1 MRRKIFSMVLAVV
14 FIVAALSGHVSG
26 EKGET
31 VTIAEDLLLGDW
43 EGNNRVDHKI
53 TAKFERNGIATFAHI
68 FPNGKVSSWSMKY
81 SFAGDE
87 VEFSGK
93 QPSGATWI
101 GKLQARASDKLVGE
115 YTYTN
120 SKGSEFPGLLWLYKK
135 AN

>member
-1 MRRKIFSMVLAVV
+1 MRGKVFDMVLAVV

-26 EKGET
+26 EKGEA
-31 VTIAEDLLLGDW
+31 VTITEDLLLGEW

-53 TAKFERNGIATFAHI
+53 TAKFEKNGIATFAHI
-68 FPNGKVSSWSMKY
+68 FPNGKVASWSMKY

-93 QPSGATWI
+93 LPNGATWI
-101 GKLQARASDKLVGE
+101 GKLQARTLNKLVGD

-120 SKGSEFPGLLWLYKK
+120 SKGSEFPGTLWLYKK
-135 AN
+135 AS

>member
-1 MRRKIFSMVLAVV
+1 MRCKIFSMVAVV
-14 FIVAALSGHVSG
+14 VFMVAALSGHVSG

-31 VTIAEDLLLGDW
+31 VTITEDLLLGEW

-68 FPNGKVSSWSMKY
+68 FPNGKVASWSMKY

-93 QPSGATWI
+93 RPSGSTWI
-101 GKLQARASDKLVGE
+101 GKLQARTSNKLVGD

-120 SKGSEFPGLLWLYKK
+120 DAGSDFPGTLWLYKK

>member
-1 MRRKIFSMVLAVV
+1 MRQKV
-14 FIVAALSGHVSG
+14 FGIVALVIFMVVALSGHVRG

-31 VTIAEDLLLGDW
+31 VAITENLLLGEW

-68 FPNGKVSSWSMKY
+68 FPNGKVASWSMKY

-87 VEFSGK
+87 VGFSGK
-93 QPSGATWI
+93 RPSGSTWI
-101 GKLQARASDKLVGE
+101 GKLQARTSNKLVGD

-120 SKGSEFPGLLWLYKK
+120 DAGSDFSGTLWLYKK

>member
-1 MRRKIFSMVLAVV
+1 MRRKIFSMVVAVM
-14 FIVAALSGHVSG
+14 FIVAALSGYVSG

-31 VTIAEDLLLGDW
+31 VTITENLLLGKW

-68 FPNGKVSSWSMKY
+68 FPNGKVASWSMKY

-93 QPSGATWI
+93 LPSGATWI
-101 GKLQARASDKLVGE
+101 GKLQARTPNKLVGD

-120 SKGSEFPGLLWLYKK
+120 SKGSEFPGTLWLYKK